1 MPRRWLGSLGW
12 SMTKE
17 DVNGV
22 ANLLYHSDVVVQPA
36 STIAIEAAIFDTP
49 TLTVGFNEVL
59 PEITDN
65 SLYNW
70 AFLKHFKPIVEQQL
84 IPVANNREELISQIC
99 LYLNDPTLFTRQR
112 KILVEK
118 WIKPSD
124 GNSSKRIADLIL
136 QLAQ

>member
-1 MPRRWLGSLGW
+1 M
-12 SMTKE
+12 
-17 DVNGV
+17 
-22 ANLLYHSDVVVQPA
+22 
-36 STIAIEAAIFDTP
+36 
-49 TLTVGFNEVL
+49 L